1 MELILLD
8 KNLNVSHAPIDDF
21 LSLTWQKKW
30 TECGSFSLYLSDEYF
45 EAVKGSRYLYQSED
59 QATAIIE
66 NIKYTDNS
74 GKTSF
79 YVKGRDLNALLYN
92 CIIPK
97 TETLRGNLEV
107 KIRNLVKKY
116 AINDAT
122 QKIPKLALGPL
133 QKYTESIDTQV
144 TGLELG
150 EALYTL
156 LNPYGMSWRLR
167 YDFEKDIIY
176 FEIIK
181 GKDRTQDQ
189 NVNTWATFSTSRE
202 NIQSTEYTYNDSD
215 YKNFAYVAGAG
226 SGKNRTIVEV
236 DETHGEKVRALYV
249 DARDLQKDDD
259 DETKDCF
266 IIAANDG
273 KIMRSIDGNIWAVI
287 DTPAT
292 GRLYA
297 ASYENGRF
305 FAGGENST
313 LLTSKDGAVWE
324 KKKINANTSFEDVVY
339 HDGLYIAIGNDCIAQ
354 SYDANSWTIST
365 GIPGAAARYFRNIIY
380 GNGQYVMAA
389 VSNYLFYSEDGF
401 TWRSKKAIPT
411 GSLLQIFYRNGLY
424 LACGYNGMLAYSFD
438 TDAWK
443 QVETGTTNELTGI
456 AYGNGRYVIVG
467 KGGTILSSEDGT
479 SWTARISPVS
489 ADLTRIAYG
498 FGKFI
503 AVSWTATLISTDGIT
518 WEAQA
523 ASPLAYPN
531 NIVFGTDY
539 YKYTLRLR
547 GLKKLGGCKKVD
559 EVSGIAD
566 DSAHPVYGI
575 DYSLG
580 DVCDFENNE
589 IGISF
594 QERITGVEFV
604 YEPRTARKITPT
616 FGTSYLS
623 MKNFIKREAN
633 Q

>member
-1 MELILLD
+1 MELVLLD

-45 EAVKGSRYLYQSED
+45 EAVKGSRYLYQSEE
-59 QATAIIE
+59 QGTAIIE
-66 NIKYTDNS
+66 NINYTDNS
-74 GKTSF
+74 GKASF
-79 YVKGRDLNALLYN
+79 CVKGRDLNALLYD
-92 CIIPK
+92 CVIPK

-122 QKIPKLALGPL
+122 QKIPKLALGSL
-133 QKYTESIDTQV
+133 RKYTESIDTQV

-150 EALYTL
+150 ETLYTL
-156 LNPYGMSWRLR
+156 LNPYGMSWQLR

-189 NVNTWATFSTSRE
+189 NVNSWATFSTSRE

-226 SGKNRTIVEV
+226 SGKKRTIVEV
-236 DETHGEKVRALYV
+236 NETHGEKVRALYV

-259 DETKDCF
+259 DATADCF

-273 KIMRSIDGNIWAVI
+273 KIARSTNGTSWTEIQ
-287 DTPAT
+287 TPVT
-292 GRLYA
+292 DRLYA
-297 ASYENGRF
+297 AAYVNGQF
-305 FAGGENST
+305 FAGGQNNT
-313 LLTSKDGAVWE
+313 LLTSADGVTWE
-324 KKKINANTSFEDVVY
+324 KKAVNANTSFEAVAY
-339 HDGLYIAIGNDCIAQ
+339 HNGLYVAIGNDCIAQ
-354 SYDANSWTIST
+354 SYDSDAWTVST
-365 GIPGAAARYFRNIIY
+365 GIPGSTVRYFRNIVY

-389 VSNYLFYSEDGF
+389 VSNNLFYSEDGY
-401 TWRSKKAIPT
+401 TWYAKKAIES
-411 GSLLQIFYRNGLY
+411 GSLLQVFYRNGLY
-424 LACGYNGMLAYSFD
+424 LACGYNGTLAYSFD
-438 TDAWK
+438 TDVWA
-443 QVETGTTNELTGI
+443 QVETGTTNQLTGI
-456 AYGNGRYVIVG
+456 AYGGGRYIIVG
-467 KGGTILSSEDGT
+467 KSGTILSSEDGISWMART
-479 SWTARISPVS
+479 SPIST
-489 ADLTRIAYG
+489 DLMRVAYG
-498 FGKFI
+498 FGKFV
-503 AVSWTATLISTDGIT
+503 AVSWGGTITSVDGIT
-518 WEAQA
+518 WTKITD
-523 ASPLAYPN
+523 PVAYPN
-531 NIVFGTDY
+531 NITFGTDY

-547 GLKKLGGCKKVD
+547 GLEKLEGCKKVD
-559 EVSGIAD
+559 EVSGVAD
-566 DSAHPVYGI
+566 NSAHPAYGI